1 MISSRV
7 MTRHATPPM
16 RIAQTGGRRQEAE
29 GRRQKAGGRRQ
40 EAEVRR
46 QEAAESWKLK
56 LQRST
61 QAAPRL
67 APTLP
72 IYSGGCAFE
81 LRFPWSCCVF
91 PWLRRRTARSRDDR
105 TIAAPMRPSIRET
118 TRICAGE
125 TSGRRVA
132 DA

>member
-1 MISSRV
+1 MLRLRCGSRKQE
-7 MTRHATPPM
+7 A
-16 RIAQTGGRRQEAE
+16 GGRT
-29 GRRQKAGGRRQ
+29 QKAGGRSQ
-40 EAEVRR
+40 EAEVRRQEAGGRR

-105 TIAAPMRPSIRET
+105 TIASPMRPSIRET